1 MNNIFR
7 RTQRM
12 FSSSAPKLAVR
23 PHLPWYW
30 RWLLAL
36 PVFLLTAWLVYYA
49 YTNGVSMS
57 WLVREQTEDELSRLK
72 REDATMREENARLNT
87 RLVELER
94 QMQIEHSANSE
105 MEKQLKALNE
115 EKMHL
120 NEDLAFFQN
129 LTQSGA
135 RQEKLSIQRLRVS
148 QDTLPGEYHCSM
160 LLVQSGTRQRDF
172 RGHLQFVVNGTVNGK
187 KSVLV
192 FPAEDAT
199 KAEIAAFEVDFKY
212 YQRVERTIK
221 LPEGMKLEGFQ
232 VRMYERK
239 SKEPKIKQDA
249 ILS

>member
-36 PVFLLTAWLVYYA
+36 PVLLLTAWLVYYA
-49 YTNGVSMS
+49 YTNGLSVS
-57 WLVREQTEDELSRLK
+57 WLTREQTEGALSTLQGEAATL
-72 REDATMREENARLNT
+72 REQNAKLNT

-94 QMQIEHSANSE
+94 QMQIEHAANSE

-129 LTQSGA
+129 LTQSGV

-172 RGHLQFVVNGTVNGK
+172 NGHLQFVVNGTVDGK
-187 KSVLV
+187 KQVLV
-192 FPAEDAT
+192 FPAEDAA
-199 KAEIAAFEVDFKY
+199 KAETAAYEVNFKY

-221 LPEGMKLEGFQ
+221 LPEGMTLESVQ
-232 VRMYERK
+232 VRMYERG